1 MSSVMEV
8 TGLPC
13 NAMGGTAPCPAC
25 LPLTFI
31 FLQASPLLFIMPL
44 PGKEQGASKVL
55 QGWTEPPPTPSR
67 GVYPTTQPWLQCDA
81 ETHTACEGDTSPLS
95 LIFPSHLR
103 AHISQGLSRQ
113 TVDLQR
119 WALREGTRNNRGAF
133 HPALEQGQGLDKLPR
148 SQPAMLGHPF
158 SPSQS
163 SGSEGKQ
170 CLLLSDLPG
179 RCGRVRNQTF
189 LSLSPVP

>member
-1 MSSVMEV
+1 MEV

-31 FLQASPLLFIMPL
+31 FLQASPLLIIMPL
-44 PGKEQGASKVL
+44 PGKEQGASEVL
-55 QGWTEPPPTPSR
+55 QGWTEPPPTPSK

-103 AHISQGLSRQ
+103 AHLGQGLSRQ
-113 TVDLQR
+113 TV
-119 WALREGTRNNRGAF
+119 AP
-133 HPALEQGQGLDKLPR
+133 PALGSSRRHQEQPW
-148 SQPAMLGHPF
+148 
-158 SPSQS
+158 
-163 SGSEGKQ
+163 
-170 CLLLSDLPG
+170 C
-179 RCGRVRNQTF
+179 
-189 LSLSPVP
+189 LSPCLGAGAGTGQAPKVPTSHAGLSFFTLWELRQWRETMSSSKWFAWDMWQSQESNFSES